1 MEPSQSNPYN
11 NSDDNFF
18 NPFENDF
25 KENNNNKNDN
35 SFNPYEN
42 EKKEEKKNN
51 NLNIDDD
58 DYSNPFKNDYFD
70 NNNNENNNLKNE
82 KYNNDENVNP
92 IEKEFKN
99 NYIQNE
105 KSNDNDENVNPIE
118 KEFKNSYIQNEQYN
132 NDENTNP
139 IKKEFKNNNIQKEQ
153 YNNDNNDENFNPI
166 KKEFK
171 NSYMQNEKSNNN
183 ELANPFEQEF
193 KNNNIQNEKS
203 NNNEDANPFEQE
215 FKNNNIQNER
225 TNNNELANPFEQEFK
240 NNNIQNEKS
249 NDNELANPFQ
259 QEFKNNQN
267 NNDDFSNPFQ
277 NVDFN
282 NNINENNINN
292 NNYNP
297 YSKNDNINSNNNFN
311 PYSNNNINENNPF
324 ENNLNAN
331 PFNHLNN
338 NNDNNNYN
346 KNNNINNHYNNNF
359 NNYNN
364 NFNNNNFNQNNNNFN
379 QNNNN
384 FNQSNNNFSQNNNN
398 FNQNNNNFNQNYYNP
413 NNYLNQN
420 NNNFYQ
426 NNNNN
431 NYNNYSNQNNNNNF
445 NNPKNDLINIKS
457 SINKLENQPKIVIKN
472 EDIEEFSNE
481 NDMKKIKAIISKCEY
496 MFNTATNLYESF
508 DIREALATLCK
519 AIKGLDSL
527 KNTINTQKQHCL
539 PLLPQITALRNR
551 SFSTLQQY
559 RIMVYKLI
567 SIKFKPILYR
577 PYENENE
584 SLINFCSRYIT
595 SKIFISSDDIFDNA
609 AILNSL
615 NKNMTEG
622 KMTGNKCFLIYG
634 PKGCGKTLY
643 IHALANHIGAKI
655 AQIEGIELFKIP
667 FFSREF
673 MKACFSSIQFKPL
686 IIYIKNIEQM
696 FSTLNNLN
704 YIYDKVASSYQLNV
718 YFFASS
724 SINVYNLPKQITDKF
739 QHFQCIKPIVKNR
752 KADFIRFISIK
763 IGIEI
768 KMDQQSLNNFAS
780 NKLDYYSNEDIF
792 DLIRNAIDI
801 KKQNSPP
808 DDENWVYREGLY
820 EEDIMKAYYKFKGSL
835 TDEVLRSYYI

>member
-445 NNPKNDLINIKS
+445 NNPKNDLINI
-457 SINKLENQPKIVIKN
+457 NKLENQPKIVIKN